1 MQVFILNAPPH
12 CGKDTIA
19 RILKDQGFT
28 VAEFKAPMFDIAF
41 SMSGMS
47 REDYMREYED
57 RSKKESPQPHLGGLS
72 YREFMIHISE
82 DIMKPLFGDG
92 VFGDRA
98 AGVCFAAHNSGTNV
112 VFSDGGF
119 IEEVRVLHDKGLD
132 VTVVRLHRE
141 GYCFGNDS
149 RQYLYPDF
157 CKSIDIKLVEGRP
170 ERAAI
175 NILSHLEL

>member
-1 MQVFILNAPPH
+1 MQVVILNAPPH

-19 RILKDQGFT
+19 RILKEQGFA
-28 VAEFKAPMFDIAF
+28 VSEFKSPMFNIAC

-47 REDYMREYED
+47 REDYMRDYED
-57 RSKKESPQPHLGGLS
+57 RSKKESPQSHLGGLS

-82 DIMKPLFGDG
+82 DIMKPLFGEG
-92 VFGDRA
+92 VFGERA
-98 AGVCFAAHNSGTNV
+98 AEACFAAHNSGFNV

-119 IEEVRVLHDKGLD
+119 IDEVKVLHDKGLD

-141 GYCFGNDS
+141 GYDFGNDS

-157 CKSIDIKLVEGRP
+157 CKSIDLHLVEGQP
-170 ERAAI
+170 ERAVS
-175 NILSHLEL
+175 NLLSHL